1 MDEFCE
7 FPAAKVFA
15 HKQDE
20 SAGVNRIWVQ
30 WWCVFTGPLEGRHHQ
45 GIFMLRIFDTPKTTV
60 NCFVIYE
67 YIRGTP
73 KLNEKRNR
81 NPGIKKTKSV
91 VGDRTVD
98 GDDVS
103 PAFPPAENWRTPK
116 KPTAADGI
124 HGCLLARVD
133 ILGHVQWMRAPQS
146 ECRPPR
152 KSAEVQESIGDGRLR
167 CLVMSNE
174 TYNILNFPC
183 S

>member
-1 MDEFCE
+1 M
-7 FPAAKVFA
+7 KSGTGIQGSK
-15 HKQDE
+15 KQK
-20 SAGVNRIWVQ
+20 N
-30 WWCVFTGPLEGRHHQ
+30 
-45 GIFMLRIFDTPKTTV
+45 
-60 NCFVIYE
+60 
-67 YIRGTP
+67 
-73 KLNEKRNR
+73 
-81 NPGIKKTKSV
+81 KSV